1 MFPFYNNYPGT
12 DLHEIDLAYILKL
25 CAELESNNKTLLE
38 WKAEHEE
45 EYAELADKVEGLINN
60 LVDVIEPW
68 DSSVAYHIFTIVEYQ
83 GTNYIAIQD
92 VPVGAMITDTDY
104 WQPANT
110 ALEQINAIGDTVN
123 DIETKVRKL
132 KFWYYPE
139 DFGAVGDGVTDD
151 TAAFNSMFLNIPNG
165 ATILLK
171 SNRYRVTNG
180 FVVEKNF
187 LKIVGQFARD
197 EYGPGFVID
206 SSAGTFMTIKGYGW
220 SFNHVA
226 FIATERNNDQTFLSF
241 DADNE
246 DMSGNIDAIFNNCV
260 FLRAGTA
267 IRAKG
272 RNISVHD
279 SIISTCFYCLYIE
292 EPSVITTDVRGFD
305 LENNRIHSC
314 IVFVQNDSTNTQTP
328 KNIFISNNF
337 CDMCDILFRGNG
349 GGVVIA
355 DNYFDQERGAFDQ
368 CISINA
374 NPSGQYDVISGN
386 TLKSLAAQTANIA
399 RVDSPVSVIGN
410 TFINFGGG
418 FTLTGECSVLS
429 NSLLNVAENVS
440 GVYPFTFGPASSGV
454 CANNTVKSSKNI
466 TSATGAN
473 VQVQNNYYIR

>member
-1 MFPFYNNYPGT
+1 MSFFEFPHSRTYDSDLGWLIKHFKSLT
-12 DLHEIDLAYILKL
+12 DLVDTLNDWKSRHEPEYEKL
-25 CAELESNNKTLLE
+25 
-38 WKAEHEE
+38 
-45 EYAELADKVEGLINN
+45 YDKVEGLINN

-68 DSSVAYHIFTIVEYQ
+68 DSSVAYHIFTIVSYQ

-92 VPVGAMITDTDY
+92 VPVGAMITDTNY

-123 DIETKVRKL
+123 DVENKVNEL

-139 DFGAVGDGVTDD
+139 DFGAVGDGITDD
-151 TAAFNSMFLNIPNG
+151 TEAFSSMFLNIPNG

-171 SNRYRVTNG
+171 SNRYKVRNG
-180 FVVEKNF
+180 LVVEKDF

-206 SSAGTFMTIKGYGW
+206 SDAGTFLTIKGYGW

-226 FIATERNNDQTFLSF
+226 FVATERNNDQTFLSF

-246 DMSGNIDAIFNNCV
+246 RMNGNIDAIFNNCI
-260 FLRAGTA
+260 FLRAGAA

-279 SIISTCFYCLYIE
+279 SLLSTCFYCLAID
-292 EPSVITTDVRGFD
+292 EPTEITTDVRGFD
-305 LENNRIHSC
+305 LENNRVHSC
-314 IVFVQNDSTNTQTP
+314 IVLVQNNSTNTQTP

-355 DNYFDQERGAFDQ
+355 DNYFDKERGANDQ
-368 CISINA
+368 TVSISA
-374 NPSGQYDVISGN
+374 NPSGQHDVLSGN
-386 TLKSLAAQTANIA
+386 TLKGVASSGRSDLGRING
-399 RVDSPVSVIGN
+399 PVIISGN
-410 TFINFGGG
+410 SFINFAGGM
-418 FTLTGECSVLS
+418 TLFYENSVI
-429 NSLLNVAENVS
+429 NNTLLNVGDGVS
-440 GVYPFTFGPASSGV
+440 GEYPFTFGATATGV
-454 CANNTVKSSKNI
+454 CAGNVIKSSKNI
-466 TSATGAN
+466 TASGESTE
-473 VQVQNNYYIR
+473 QVVNNYYIR